1 MIISTEKTMKI
12 KKDDLVQLYTDD
24 TDEYH
29 LGVVKEI
36 SSDNRIWVS
45 FAGGEWSFAEN
56 ELTKLSFNGG

>member
-1 MIISTEKTMKI
+1 MKI